1 MWGYTSFKMLNSENY
16 FFNMLLTTNLHVSGV
31 LNEIGENILQV
42 KDVAKSTNNTVTQIK
57 EDLADIKRK

>member
-1 MWGYTSFKMLNSENY
+1 MLNSENY
-16 FFNMLLTTNLHVSGV
+16 FFNILLTTNLHVSGV
-31 LNEIGENILQV
+31 LNEIGKNILQV

>member
-1 MWGYTSFKMLNSENY
+1 MLNSENY
-16 FFNMLLTTNLHVSGV
+16 FFNILLTTNLHVSGV

-42 KDVAKSTNNTVTQIK
+42 KDVAKNTNNTVTQIK

>member
-1 MWGYTSFKMLNSENY
+1 MLNSENY

>member
-1 MWGYTSFKMLNSENY
+1 MLNSENY
-16 FFNMLLTTNLHVSGV
+16 FFNILLTTNLHVSGV

>member
-1 MWGYTSFKMLNSENY
+1 MLNSENY

-42 KDVAKSTNNTVTQIK
+42 KDVAKNTNNTVTQIK
-57 EDLADIKRK
+57 EDFADIKRK

>member
-1 MWGYTSFKMLNSENY
+1 MLNSENY

-57 EDLADIKRK
+57 KDLADIKRK

>member
-1 MWGYTSFKMLNSENY
+1 MLNSENY
-16 FFNMLLTTNLHVSGV
+16 FFNILLTTNLHVSRV

>member
-42 KDVAKSTNNTVTQIK
+42 KDVAKNTNNTVTQIK

>member
-16 FFNMLLTTNLHVSGV
+16 FFNILLTTNLHVSGV

-42 KDVAKSTNNTVTQIK
+42 KDVAKNTNNTVTQIK

>member
-1 MWGYTSFKMLNSENY
+1 MLKSENY

-31 LNEIGENILQV
+31 LSEIGENILQL
-42 KDVAKSTNNTVTQIK
+42 KDVAKNTNNTVTQIK

>member
-1 MWGYTSFKMLNSENY
+1 MLNSENY
-16 FFNMLLTTNLHVSGV
+16 FFNILLTTNLHVSGV

-57 EDLADIKRK
+57 KDLADIKRK

>member
-1 MWGYTSFKMLNSENY
+1 MLNSENY
-16 FFNMLLTTNLHVSGV
+16 FFNMLFTTNLHVSGV

-42 KDVAKSTNNTVTQIK
+42 KDVAKNTNNTVTQIK

>member
-1 MWGYTSFKMLNSENY
+1 MLNSENY

-42 KDVAKSTNNTVTQIK
+42 KDVAKNTNNTVTQIK